1 MKLKVL
7 FTFLAVVIMTM
18 ATLPLKAQQKEAY
31 VVVSNNGTMI
41 TFYYDLQKANREGT
55 VCQIEG
61 TSPAWIGTLTKPNT
75 QIVTAEFDK
84 SFQEYRPKRTWR
96 WFFNCSALKEI
107 KGMENLNTSE
117 TTEMVG
123 MFSGCKALTSLNLS
137 KFDTS
142 MADNINNMFME
153 CEALTS
159 LDLSNFN
166 TEKVT
171 SMSYLFAGCKALESL
186 NLSSFNTKNVR
197 TMGDMF
203 AGCANMTKIDVTFL
217 NTESVSDMKGMFSG
231 CSKLTSIDLSKFNTE
246 RVSRMNAMFKGCKSL
261 TSIDLSTFKTTYV
274 RNMDEMFF
282 DCQNLTTLDLTKFD
296 TCKTT
301 SFDDMFGQCK
311 ELNTIYC
318 NDKWN
323 CPDPNN
329 KMFDGCEKLKGA
341 VAYNKNSTGGVMA
354 NPETGYFT
362 RKTSDGIASQT
373 TSHIATIKAI
383 YSASGQ
389 KLNELQRGLN
399 IVRMSD
405 GTMRKVLK

>member
-1 MKLKVL
+1 
-7 FTFLAVVIMTM
+7 
-18 ATLPLKAQQKEAY
+18 
-31 VVVSNNGTMI
+31 
-41 TFYYDLQKANREGT
+41 
-55 VCQIEG
+55 
-61 TSPAWIGTLTKPNT
+61 
-75 QIVTAEFDK
+75 
-84 SFQEYRPKRTWR
+84 
-96 WFFNCSALKEI
+96 
-107 KGMENLNTSE
+107 
-117 TTEMVG
+117 
-123 MFSGCKALTSLNLS
+123 MFS
-137 KFDTS
+137 D
-142 MADNINNMFME
+142 
-153 CEALTS
+153 
-159 LDLSNFN
+159 
-166 TEKVT
+166 
-171 SMSYLFAGCKALESL
+171 
-186 NLSSFNTKNVR
+186 
-197 TMGDMF
+197 
-203 AGCANMTKIDVTFL
+203 
-217 NTESVSDMKGMFSG
+217 

-261 TSIDLSTFKTTYV
+261 TAIDLSTFKTTYV

-296 TCKTT
+296 TRKTT

-323 CPDPNN
+323 CLDPNN

>member
-1 MKLKVL
+1 MNNQAFIDGQNLKLGTFKTNPSWNVDLKRFRVYLSQKYNVNEAYYFIGAYDPKNQDLYSALQKFGYIVIFREHVESALSKKKGNVDTDIVFTVMKS
-7 FTFLAVVIMTM
+7 LAEKEKFETQKLRIMEE
-18 ATLPLKAQQKEAY
+18 LAQQKEAY

-75 QIVTAEFDK
+75 QIITAEFDK

-246 RVSRMNAMFKGCKSL
+246 RVSRMNAMFKGCKS
-261 TSIDLSTFKTTYV
+261 
-274 RNMDEMFF
+274 
-282 DCQNLTTLDLTKFD
+282 
-296 TCKTT
+296 
-301 SFDDMFGQCK
+301 
-311 ELNTIYC
+311 TIY
-318 NDKWN
+318 
-323 CPDPNN
+323 
-329 KMFDGCEKLKGA
+329 
-341 VAYNKNSTGGVMA
+341 
-354 NPETGYFT
+354 
-362 RKTSDGIASQT
+362 I
-373 TSHIATIKAI
+373 
-383 YSASGQ
+383 
-389 KLNELQRGLN
+389 
-399 IVRMSD
+399 
-405 GTMRKVLK
+405 

>member
-7 FTFLAVVIMTM
+7 LTFLAVAIMTM

-171 SMSYLFAGCKALESL
+171 SMSYLFAGCKALELL

-197 TMGDMF
+197 TMG
-203 AGCANMTKIDVTFL
+203 
-217 NTESVSDMKGMFSG
+217 
-231 CSKLTSIDLSKFNTE
+231 
-246 RVSRMNAMFKGCKSL
+246 
-261 TSIDLSTFKTTYV
+261 
-274 RNMDEMFF
+274 
-282 DCQNLTTLDLTKFD
+282 
-296 TCKTT
+296 
-301 SFDDMFGQCK
+301 DMFGQCK

>member
-1 MKLKVL
+1 M
-7 FTFLAVVIMTM
+7 
-18 ATLPLKAQQKEAY
+18 Q
-31 VVVSNNGTMI
+31 
-41 TFYYDLQKANREGT
+41 
-55 VCQIEG
+55 C
-61 TSPAWIGTLTKPNT
+61 
-75 QIVTAEFDK
+75 
-84 SFQEYRPKRTWR
+84 
-96 WFFNCSALKEI
+96 
-107 KGMENLNTSE
+107 
-117 TTEMVG
+117 
-123 MFSGCKALTSLNLS
+123 
-137 KFDTS
+137 
-142 MADNINNMFME
+142 
-153 CEALTS
+153 
-159 LDLSNFN
+159 
-166 TEKVT
+166 
-171 SMSYLFAGCKALESL
+171 
-186 NLSSFNTKNVR
+186 
-197 TMGDMF
+197 
-203 AGCANMTKIDVTFL
+203 
-217 NTESVSDMKGMFSG
+217 
-231 CSKLTSIDLSKFNTE
+231 
-246 RVSRMNAMFKGCKSL
+246 FKGCKSL

-405 GTMRKVLK
+405 GTMRKSVENKHYCLFTSRNNRK